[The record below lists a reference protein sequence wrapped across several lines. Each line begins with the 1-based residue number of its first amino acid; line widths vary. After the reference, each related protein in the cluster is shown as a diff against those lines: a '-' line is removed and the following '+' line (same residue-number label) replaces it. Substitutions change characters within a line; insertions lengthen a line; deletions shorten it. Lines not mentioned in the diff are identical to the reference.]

1 MSSPTWTP
9 DALASESKHY
19 EGRGWRLVEAQHQVS
34 TLKLVDTLEEQ
45 RIIENLIEMTKPVI
59 PADCRHLDYLLATPF
74 RYETTPP
81 AGSRFRRAGHAR
93 GVFYASEKSETA
105 VAEIVFYRLL
115 FFAES
120 PGTPWPKEAVEY
132 TGFSVALAVNRA
144 VDLMVPPFVDSRA
157 TWIHPISYVSCQELA
172 DAARSARLA
181 LIRYESVR
189 DPHAGSNLAVLSCRA
204 FSEPRPMDR
213 HTWRIRIG
221 AAGAQ
226 ALCEFP
232 RRDVEF
238 PPGTF
243 TDPRLASL
251 EWPTA

>member
-9 DALASESKHY
+9 DALASESERY
-19 EGRGWRLVEAQHQVS
+19 EGRGWRFVEAQHQVS

-45 RIIENLIEMTKPVI
+45 RTLENLIEMTKPVV
-59 PADCRHLDYLLATPF
+59 PEDCRHLDYLLATPF
-74 RYETTPP
+74 RYDATPRT
-81 AGSRFRRAGHAR
+81 GSRFRRPGHAG
-93 GVFYASEKSETA
+93 GVFYASEESETA

-120 PGTPWPKEAVEY
+120 PGTPWPQEAVEY
-132 TGFSVALAVNRA
+132 TGFSVALAANRA
-144 VDLMVPPFVDSRA
+144 VDLMAPPFVEYRA
-157 TWIHPISYVSCQELA
+157 TWIHPTDYERCQELA

-181 LIRYESVR
+181 LLRYESVR
-189 DPHAGSNLAVLSCRA
+189 DPHAGVNLAVLACRA
-204 FSEPRPMDR
+204 FYEPRPMER
-213 HTWRIRIG
+213 HTWRIRLG
-221 AAGAQ
+221 AAGTQ

-251 EWPTA
+251 EGRR

>member
-9 DALASESKHY
+9 DALASEAGHY
-19 EGRGWRLVEAQHQVS
+19 EGRGWRFVEAQHQVS

-45 RIIENLIEMTKPVI
+45 RLLESLIEMTKPVV
-59 PADCRHLDYLLATPF
+59 PEDCRHLDYLLATPF
-74 RYETTPP
+74 RYDATPRT
-81 AGSRFRRAGHAR
+81 GSRFRRPGHAG
-93 GVFYASEKSETA
+93 GVFYASEEFETA

-132 TGFSVALAVNRA
+132 TGFSVALAANRSVN
-144 VDLMVPPFVDSRA
+144 LTVPPFVAHRA
-157 TWIHPISYVSCQELA
+157 TWLHPTDYELCQQLA

-189 DPHAGSNLAVLSCRA
+189 DPRGGANLAVLACKA
-204 FSEPRPMDR
+204 FSEPRPLER
-213 HTWRIRIG
+213 QTWRIRIG
-221 AAGAQ
+221 TAGAQ

-232 RRDVEF
+232 RYDVEF
-238 PPGTF
+238 PPRTF

-251 EWPTA
+251 EWRG

>member
-9 DALASESKHY
+9 AALASESVRY
-19 EGRGWRLVEAQHQVS
+19 EGRGWRFVEAQHQVS

-45 RIIENLIEMTKPVI
+45 RTLESLIEMTKPVI
-59 PADCRHLDYLLATPF
+59 PEDCRHLDYLLATPF
-74 RYETTPP
+74 RYDAAPRT
-81 AGSRFRRAGHAR
+81 GSRFRRPGHAS
-93 GVFYASEKSETA
+93 GVFYASEESETA

-144 VDLMVPPFVDSRA
+144 VDLTVPPFVEYRA
-157 TWIHPISYVSCQELA
+157 TWMNSTSYGPCQKLA

-189 DPHAGSNLAVLSCRA
+189 DPRPGVNLAVLACRA
-204 FSEPRPMDR
+204 FSEPRPIER
-213 HTWRIRIG
+213 RTWRIRIG

-226 ALCEFP
+226 ALCEYP

-243 TDPRLASL
+243 TDPRLAAL
-251 EWPTA
+251 ESRSA

>member
-9 DALASESKHY
+9 AALASESAPY
-19 EGRGWRLVEAQHQVS
+19 QGRGWRFVEAQHRVS

-45 RIIENLIEMTKPVI
+45 RILERLIEMTKPLI
-59 PADCRHLDYLLATPF
+59 PKDCRHLDYLLATPF
-74 RYETTPP
+74 RYDATPRT
-81 AGSRFRRAGHAR
+81 GSRFRRPGRAG
-93 GVFYASEKSETA
+93 GVFYASEESETA
-105 VAEIVFYRLL
+105 VSEIVFYRLL

-132 TGFSVALAVNRA
+132 TGFSVALSVDRA
-144 VDLMVPPFVDSRA
+144 IDLMVSPFVECRA
-157 TWIHPISYVSCQELA
+157 TWIHPTRYEPCQELA

-181 LIRYESVR
+181 LIRYASAR
-189 DPHAGSNLAVLSCRA
+189 APRAGVNLAVLVCRA
-204 FSEPRPMDR
+204 FSEPRPIER

-232 RRDVEF
+232 RRDLEF

-243 TDPRLASL
+243 TDPRLALL
-251 EWPTA
+251 ERPR

>member
-9 DALASESKHY
+9 AALASESEPY
-19 EGRGWRLVEAQHQVS
+19 EGRGWRFVEAQHRVS

-45 RIIENLIEMTKPVI
+45 RVLERLIEMTKPVI
-59 PADCRHLDYLLATPF
+59 PEDCRHLDYLLATPF
-74 RYETTPP
+74 RYAATPRT
-81 AGSRFRRAGHAR
+81 GSRFRRPGNAG
-93 GVFYASEKSETA
+93 GVFYASEDYETA
-105 VAEIVFYRLL
+105 AAEIVFYRLL

-132 TGFSVALAVNRA
+132 TGFSVALAVDHA
-144 VDLMVPPFVDSRA
+144 VDLTVPPFAEYRA
-157 TWIHPISYVSCQELA
+157 TWIHPSGCEPCQELA
-172 DAARSARLA
+172 DAARNARLS

-189 DPHAGSNLAVLSCRA
+189 DPHSRANLAVLVCGA
-204 FSEPRPMDR
+204 FSEPRPIER

-221 AAGAQ
+221 TAGAQ

-251 EWPTA
+251 ERRR

>member
-9 DALASESKHY
+9 AALASESVHY
-19 EGRGWRLVEAQHQVS
+19 EGRGWRFVEAQHRVS

-45 RIIENLIEMTKPVI
+45 RALESLIETTKPVI
-59 PADCRHLDYLLATPF
+59 PEDCRHLDYLLATPF
-74 RYETTPP
+74 RYAATPRT
-81 AGSRFRRAGHAR
+81 GSRFRRPGSAS
-93 GVFYASEKSETA
+93 GVFYASEESETA

-132 TGFSVALAVNRA
+132 TGFSVALAVGRA
-144 VDLMVPPFVDSRA
+144 VDLMGPPFVEYRA
-157 TWIHPISYVSCQELA
+157 TWIHPTSYEPCQGLA
-172 DAARSARLA
+172 DAARSARRA

-189 DPHAGSNLAVLSCRA
+189 DPRAGVNLAVLGCSA
-204 FSEPRPMDR
+204 FSEPRPIER

-221 AAGAQ
+221 ATGAQ

-243 TDPRLASL
+243 TDPRLAAL
-251 EWPTA
+251 EWRR

>member
-9 DALASESKHY
+9 AALASESARY
-19 EGRGWRLVEAQHQVS
+19 EGRGWRLVEAQHRVS

-45 RIIENLIEMTKPVI
+45 RILESLIEMTKPVI

-74 RYETTPP
+74 RYDTTPRT
-81 AGSRFRRAGHAR
+81 GSRFRRPGRAG
-93 GVFYASEKSETA
+93 GVFYASEESETA

-120 PGTPWPKEAVEY
+120 PGTPWPREAVEY
-132 TGFSVALAVNRA
+132 TGFRVALAVDRA
-144 VDLMVPPFVDSRA
+144 IDLTVPPFLEYRA
-157 TWIHPISYVSCQELA
+157 TWIHPTRYEPCREVA
-172 DAARSARLA
+172 DAARNARLA

-189 DPHAGSNLAVLSCRA
+189 DPRARANLAVLSCKA
-204 FSEPRPMDR
+204 FSEPRPVER

-221 AAGAQ
+221 AAGGQ

-232 RRDVEF
+232 RREVEF
-238 PPGTF
+238 PQGSF
-243 TDPRLASL
+243 TDPRLAAF
-251 EWPTA
+251 EWRR

>member
-1 MSSPTWTP
+1 MPSPTWTP
-9 DALASESKHY
+9 AALASESEPR
-19 EGRGWRLVEAQHQVS
+19 EGRGWRFVEAQHRVS

-45 RIIENLIEMTKPVI
+45 RVLESLIEMTKPAV
-59 PADCRHLDYLLATPF
+59 PEDCRHLDYLLATPF
-74 RYETTPP
+74 RYDAMLRT
-81 AGSRFRRAGHAR
+81 GSRFRRPGHAG
-93 GVFYASEKSETA
+93 GVFYASEEYETA

-132 TGFSVALAVNRA
+132 TGFSVALAVDGA
-144 VDLMVPPFVDSRA
+144 VDLMVPPFAEYRA
-157 TWIHPISYVSCQELA
+157 IWIHPTAYGPCQEFA
-172 DAARSARLA
+172 DAARRARVT

-189 DPHAGSNLAVLSCRA
+189 DPHHRANLAVLACGA
-204 FSEPRPMDR
+204 FSEPHPIER

-221 AAGAQ
+221 PTGAQ

-232 RRDVEF
+232 RREVEF
-238 PPGTF
+238 PPGTL

-251 EWPTA
+251 ARRK

>member
-9 DALASESKHY
+9 AALASESKPY

-45 RIIENLIEMTKPVI
+45 RILEGLIERTKPVI
-59 PADCRHLDYLLATPF
+59 PEDCRHLDYLLATPS
-74 RYETTPP
+74 RYDATPRT
-81 AGSRFRRAGHAR
+81 GSRFRRPRQAD
-93 GVFYASEKSETA
+93 GVFYASEEPETA

-132 TGFSVALAVNRA
+132 TGFSVALAVDRA
-144 VDLMVPPFVDSRA
+144 VDLMVPPFAEYRA
-157 TWIHPISYVSCQELA
+157 IWIHPTCYEPCQELA
-172 DAARSARLA
+172 DAAKSARIA

-189 DPHAGSNLAVLSCRA
+189 DPHHRANLAVLACGA
-204 FSEPRPMDR
+204 FSEPRPIER

-221 AAGAQ
+221 ATGAQ

-251 EWPTA
+251 KRPG

>member
-9 DALASESKHY
+9 AALASESAPY
-19 EGRGWRLVEAQHQVS
+19 EGRGWRFVEAQHRVS

-45 RIIENLIEMTKPVI
+45 RLIEELIEMTKPVI
-59 PADCRHLDYLLATPF
+59 PEDCRHLDYLLATPF
-74 RYETTPP
+74 RYDAMPRT
-81 AGSRFRRAGHAR
+81 GSRFRRPGHAG
-93 GVFYASEKSETA
+93 GVFYASEASETA

-120 PGTPWPKEAVEY
+120 PGTPWPQEAVEY
-132 TGFSVALAVNRA
+132 TGFSVALAVDRA
-144 VDLMVPPFVDSRA
+144 VDLMAPPFVEYRS
-157 TWIHPISYVSCQELA
+157 TWIDPTRYEPCRELA

-181 LIRYESVR
+181 LIRYESAR
-189 DPHAGSNLAVLSCRA
+189 DPGAGVNLAILACRA
-204 FSEPRPMDR
+204 FSEPRPIER

-232 RRDVEF
+232 RREVEF

-251 EWPTA
+251 

>member
-9 DALASESKHY
+9 AALAYESEPY

-45 RIIENLIEMTKPVI
+45 RIIEGLIERTKPVI
-59 PADCRHLDYLLATPF
+59 PEDCRHLDYLLATPF
-74 RYETTPP
+74 RYDVTPRT
-81 AGSRFRRAGHAR
+81 GSRFRRPHHAG
-93 GVFYASEKSETA
+93 GVFYASEESETA

-132 TGFSVALAVNRA
+132 TGFSVALAVDRA
-144 VDLMVPPFVDSRA
+144 VNLMVPPFAEYRA
-157 TWIHPISYVSCQELA
+157 IWIHPTAYRPCQELA
-172 DAARSARLA
+172 NAARSARVA

-189 DPHAGSNLAVLSCRA
+189 DPHQRANLAVLACRA
-204 FSEPRPMDR
+204 FSEPHPIGR

-221 AAGAQ
+221 PTGAQ
-226 ALCEFP
+226 ALCAFP
-232 RRDVEF
+232 KRDVEF

-251 EWPTA
+251 VRRK

>member
-9 DALASESKHY
+9 DALASESKRY
-19 EGRGWRLVEAQHQVS
+19 EGRGWRFVEAQHQVS

-45 RIIENLIEMTKPVI
+45 RILESLIEMTKPII
-59 PADCRHLDYLLATPF
+59 PTDCRHLDYLLATPF
-74 RYETTPP
+74 RYAATPRT
-81 AGSRFRRAGHAR
+81 GSRFRRPGHTS
-93 GVFYASEKSETA
+93 GVFYASEESETA

-132 TGFSVALAVNRA
+132 TGFSVALAVDRA
-144 VDLMVPPFVDSRA
+144 IDLMVSPFVEYRA
-157 TWIHPISYVSCQELA
+157 TWIHPTDYGPCQSLA
-172 DAARSARLA
+172 DTARSARLA

-189 DPHAGSNLAVLSCRA
+189 NPRADVNLAVLGCSA
-204 FSEPRPMDR
+204 FSEPRPIER

-243 TDPRLASL
+243 TDPRLAAL
-251 EWPTA
+251 AWRK

>member
-9 DALASESKHY
+9 AALASESERY
-19 EGRGWRLVEAQHQVS
+19 EGRGWRFVEAQHQVS
-34 TLKLVDTLEEQ
+34 TLKLVDTLDEQ
-45 RIIENLIEMTKPVI
+45 RILESLIERTKPVI

-74 RYETTPP
+74 RYDATPGT
-81 AGSRFRRAGHAR
+81 GSRFRRPGHAG
-93 GVFYASEKSETA
+93 GVFYASEEPETA
-105 VAEIVFYRLL
+105 VAEIAFYRLL

-144 VDLMVPPFVDSRA
+144 VDLMVPPLVANRA
-157 TWIHPISYVSCQELA
+157 AWIHPTAYEPCQELA
-172 DAARSARLA
+172 DAARSARLT

-189 DPHAGSNLAVLSCRA
+189 DPHAGVNLAVLACRA
-204 FSEPRPMDR
+204 FSEPRPIKR
-213 HTWRIRIG
+213 YTWRIRIG
-221 AAGAQ
+221 VAGVQ

-232 RRDVEF
+232 RCDVEF

-243 TDPRLASL
+243 TDRRLAGLQSRR
-251 EWPTA
+251 

>member
-9 DALASESKHY
+9 AALASESASTTKAC
-19 EGRGWRLVEAQHQVS
+19 GWRFVEAQHRVS

-45 RIIENLIEMTKPVI
+45 SILESLIEMTKPVI

-74 RYETTPP
+74 RYDAVPRT
-81 AGSRFRRAGHAR
+81 GSRFRRPGHAG
-93 GVFYASEKSETA
+93 GVFYASEESETA

-120 PGTPWPKEAVEY
+120 PATPWPREALEY

-144 VDLMVPPFVDSRA
+144 IDLRVPPFVEYRA
-157 TWIHPISYVSCQELA
+157 IWMHPNRYEPCQELA

-189 DPHAGSNLAVLSCRA
+189 DPRAGVNLAVLACGA
-204 FSEPRPMDR
+204 FSEPRPIER

-232 RRDVEF
+232 RREVEF

-243 TDPRLASL
+243 TDSQAGFALMA
-251 EWPTA
+251 

>member
-1 MSSPTWTP
+1 
-9 DALASESKHY
+9 
-19 EGRGWRLVEAQHQVS
+19 
-34 TLKLVDTLEEQ
+34 DTLEQ
-45 RIIENLIEMTKPVI
+45 KRILESLIERTKPVI
-59 PADCRHLDYLLATPF
+59 PEDCRHLDYLLATPF
-74 RYETTPP
+74 RYDAPP
-81 AGSRFRRAGHAR
+81 RAGSRFRRPHHAG
-93 GVFYASEKSETA
+93 GVFYASEESETA

-132 TGFSVALAVNRA
+132 TGFSVALAVDHA
-144 VDLMVPPFVDSRA
+144 VDLMVPPFVEYRA
-157 TWIHPISYVSCQELA
+157 TWIHPTAYEPCQELA

-189 DPHAGSNLAVLSCRA
+189 DPRHRANLAVLVCGA
-204 FSEPRPMDR
+204 FSEPHPIER

-232 RRDVEF
+232 RREIEF
-238 PPGTF
+238 ASETF
-243 TDPRLASL
+243 TDPRLAPL
-251 EWPTA
+251 ERRR

>member
-9 DALASESKHY
+9 DALESESKRY
-19 EGRGWRLVEAQHQVS
+19 EGRGWRFVEAQHQVS

-45 RIIENLIEMTKPVI
+45 RILETLIEMTKPVV
-59 PADCRHLDYLLATPF
+59 PEDCRHLDYLLSTPF
-74 RYETTPP
+74 RYDARPP
-81 AGSRFRRAGHAR
+81 TGSRFRRSGHTR
-93 GVFYASEKSETA
+93 GAFYASEKSETA

-120 PGTPWPKEAVEY
+120 PGTPWPREAVEY
-132 TGFSVALAVNRA
+132 TGFSVALAVNRF
-144 VDLMVPPFVDSRA
+144 VDLTVPPLVAYRA
-157 TWIHPISYVSCQELA
+157 TWIHPTDYEPCQELA
-172 DAARSARLA
+172 DAARSAGLT

-189 DPHAGSNLAVLSCRA
+189 DPHAGVNLAVLACKA
-204 FSEPRPMDR
+204 FAELRPIER

-221 AAGAQ
+221 AGGAQ

-232 RRDVEF
+232 RCDVEF

-243 TDPRLASL
+243 TDRRLAGL
-251 EWPTA
+251 ESRR

>member
-9 DALASESKHY
+9 AALASESAPY
-19 EGRGWRLVEAQHQVS
+19 EGRGWRFVEAQHRVS

-45 RIIENLIEMTKPVI
+45 SILESLIEMTKPVI
-59 PADCRHLDYLLATPF
+59 PADSRHLDYLLATPF
-74 RYETTPP
+74 RYDPVPLT
-81 AGSRFRRAGHAR
+81 GSRFRRPGHAG
-93 GVFYASEKSETA
+93 GVFYASEESETA

-120 PGTPWPKEAVEY
+120 PATPWPREAVGY

-144 VDLMVPPFVDSRA
+144 IDLLVPPFVEYRA
-157 TWIHPISYVSCQELA
+157 TWMHPIRYEACQELA
-172 DAARSARLA
+172 DTARSARLA

-189 DPHAGSNLAVLSCRA
+189 DPRGGVNLAVLACGA
-204 FSEPRPMDR
+204 FSEPRPIER

-221 AAGAQ
+221 ATGAQ

-232 RRDVEF
+232 RREVEF

-243 TDPRLASL
+243 KDPRLASL
-251 EWPTA
+251 